1 MYDEREHTAPLRLPK
16 MTGGDWYLRGF
27 ADAYHRKPAVIPRG
41 PVAEK
46 YKNGYAEGLRA
57 AWRESPMVDPLGPCR

>member
-27 ADAYHRKPAVIPRG
+27 ADAYHRKPAVIPGGRWQRNTRMAMLKG
-41 PVAEK
+41 
-46 YKNGYAEGLRA
+46 
-57 AWRESPMVDPLGPCR
+57 